1 MKTRRSVLSTMIL
14 ASLTCISGCMS
25 DNSNADSSRT
35 DSSPAG
41 VWYVQTTMSDS
52 INDSGSDIRTQMS
65 GRQLVVLEETGH
77 GEFRL
82 HDCTANFT
90 PITLNQQA
98 SQLRGAY
105 SLTDKTATSPY
116 SESGSLSITLDE
128 GMMHGQYKHFDR
140 NFDGSWD
147 SEQTAY
153 FEGHKVT
160 AAETL
165 EALSQAEIDGI
176 LGGVANRSA
185 ATVPLGA
192 TCTGIASMT
201 TNGTI
206 RARPTSQA
214 VADLLRPERQPDLFV
229 ASEGGR

>member
-25 DNSNADSSRT
+25 DNSNAESSRT

-52 INDSGSDIRTQMS
+52 INDSGSDVRTQMS

-90 PITLNQQA
+90 PITLHQQA
-98 SQLRGAY
+98 SQLHGAY
-105 SLTDKTATSPY
+105 SLTDKAAATPY

-128 GMMHGQYKHFDR
+128 DMLYGQYRHFDR
-140 NFDGSWD
+140 NLDGSWD

-153 FEGHKVT
+153 FEGHKIT

-165 EALSQAEIDGI
+165 EALSQTEIDGI
-176 LGGVANRSA
+176 LGGEANRSA
-185 ATVPLGA
+185 ATAPLGA
-192 TCTGIASMT
+192 TCTGIASIT
-201 TNGTI
+201 TDGTI
-206 RARPTSQA
+206 RTKPTSQA
-214 VADLLRPERQPDLFV
+214 IADLLRPERQPDLFV